1 MIILKTIIQTLLIAL
16 FVIGVAGIYLGE
28 GLLEGLLLI
37 LLSTTFLI
45 LDYKLGWLDDNPSDL
60 T

>member
-1 MIILKTIIQTLLIAL
+1 MFIIKTIIQTLLIAL

-37 LLSTTFLI
+37 LLSTALFI